1 MKQDRAAPGRAK
13 KNLMSML
20 RPAPRHFLSAQN
32 YNVVPLPHVSPAGG
46 IPRVSILMT
55 DAGGGHRSAARSLA
69 EALAGQAHVTILNL
83 LDDFTSFPFN
93 QLSPTYGPFVNR
105 APWLYHLVYKA
116 TEDRRFVVAA
126 ENACYPL
133 VNRRFRAALLA
144 LAPDLVISVHPLL
157 TDVPI
162 RVLRK
167 AGNYAPFITVVTD
180 PVTVH
185 PAWFC
190 PQADLCVVATQT
202 AYRSALEAGMPAS
215 RVRVVGLPI
224 RSSFTEV
231 RDQPKAE
238 VRRRLGLDV
247 TRRTVLLSG
256 GGAGIG
262 KVLPMA
268 RVVAHRLAEAGF
280 PAQMAII
287 AGRNE
292 TLLRQLRAEPW
303 PIPVIPLGFVEQMAD
318 WMAAADLLIT
328 KAGPGTIAEA
338 ACVGV
343 PVLVTDFIPGQE
355 SGNVAWIEDTGAGAF
370 ARDLDRVA
378 ELVSTWLRPGDRTLA
393 RMSASAR
400 EAGRPEATM
409 QIAEMALSLVQRTRS
424 L

>member
-1 MKQDRAAPGRAK
+1 MKQDRAAPRRAK
-13 KNLMSML
+13 RDLKDLF
-20 RPAPRHFLSAQN
+20 RPAPAHFLSAQN
-32 YNVVPLPHVSPAGG
+32 YSVVPMPHASPAGG
-46 IPRVSILMT
+46 IPRVSILMA

-83 LDDFTSFPFN
+83 LDDYTPFPFN

-105 APWLYHLVYKA
+105 APWLYHLVYRA

-133 VNRRFRAALLA
+133 VNKRFRSGLLT

-180 PVTVH
+180 PVSVH

-190 PQADLCVVATQT
+190 PQADLCVVATET
-202 AYRSALEAGMPAS
+202 AYRAALEAGMPSA

-224 RSSFTEV
+224 RGAFSEV

-238 VRRRLGLDV
+238 VRRRLGIDV
-247 TRRTVLLSG
+247 ARPTVLLSG

-268 RVVAHRLAEAGF
+268 RAVAHRLAEARL

-318 WMAAADLLIT
+318 WMAASDLLIT

-343 PVLVTDFIPGQE
+343 PVLVTDFVPGQE
-355 SGNVAWIEDTGAGAF
+355 SGNVAWIESTGAGAF
-370 ARDLDRVA
+370 ARNLERVA
-378 ELVSTWLRPGDRTLA
+378 DLVATWLRPGNPTLA
-393 RMSASAR
+393 HMAARAR
-400 EAGRPEATM
+400 EAGRPEATT
-409 QIAEMALSLVQRTRS
+409 QIAAMALSLVPRTRS